1 MSGVNIYYDC
11 RATDAVRRAAAY
23 QGHLFVYAPLPSAVK
38 FCRFAR
44 ELIEEA
50 FDGLDPRM
58 LHESLPVEECA
69 ARLATLK
76 PRFIHHPRSHTYVQ
90 GILSELG
97 CDLEATY
104 FDLPRMRSAY
114 PSDYLTSGIAYAFH
128 PHRDTW
134 YSAPLC
140 QLNWWMPIYPFDAD
154 SCMALHPRYW
164 AHPVRN
170 SSDAYDYRR
179 WKAESRTTAARHV
192 RTDTRVQPH
201 AQEPLDLEPQ
211 IRLVC
216 DVGGLFIFSGAHLHS
231 TVPNTSGRA
240 RYSID
245 FRTIHL
251 DDVWN
256 RRGADNVDSAC
267 TGTMLI
273 DYVRASDGAHLP
285 PEAIALY
292 DRGSETKD

>member
-1 MSGVNIYYDC
+1 LNIYYDSQ
-11 RATDAVRRAAAY
+11 ATDAVRRAAAY
-23 QGHLFVYAPLPSAVK
+23 EGDIFVYSPAPSAVK

-44 ELIEEA
+44 ELIEQA

-58 LHESLPVEECA
+58 LHQSLPVEECA

-76 PRFIHHPRSHTYVQ
+76 PQFVHHPRSREYVQ

-134 YSAPLC
+134 YSAPFC
-140 QLNWWMPIYPFDAD
+140 QLNWWMPIYPLDAD

-164 AHPVRN
+164 ARAVRN
-170 SSDAYDYRR
+170 SSDTYDYCR
-179 WKAESRTTAARHV
+179 WKAESRMTAAQHV
-192 RTDTRVQPH
+192 RSDTRVQPR
-201 AQEPLDLEPQ
+201 AQEPLDLDPQ

-216 DVGGLFIFSGAHLHS
+216 DVGGVFIFSGSHLHS

-256 RRGADNVDSAC
+256 RRGAANVDSAC

-273 DYVRASDGAHLP
+273 DYLRASDFAHLP

-292 DRGSETKD
+292 DNGKERED